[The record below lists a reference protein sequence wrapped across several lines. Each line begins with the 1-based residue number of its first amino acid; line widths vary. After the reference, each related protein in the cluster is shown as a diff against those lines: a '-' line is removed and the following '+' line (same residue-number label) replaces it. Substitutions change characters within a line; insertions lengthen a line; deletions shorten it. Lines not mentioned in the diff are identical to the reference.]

1 MGRVTT
7 REAVLKLGRGADG
20 TDGSMRSRDTLVAE
34 EPLEIRVAGR
44 QIAVTMRTPG
54 DDFDLVAG
62 YLVGEGVIRSPEQLT
77 RMRFCGDTA
86 CSGPVGL
93 TPQPAVSRIDHGS
106 LTPEPAGPKTEPIDL
121 AASPVALPNEPAASP
136 VALPNEPV
144 VEPVEPVVGPATHAT
159 EPGFPGLP
167 RLPKPEPAP
176 FLVSGPHQRA
186 ELSPAPELYPTP
198 EPLLPPDPLPMAEAF
213 PIFPGHG
220 ATTHGRV
227 ESAHDAYNIIDVDL
241 APGTALPLWSL
252 ARTTYT
258 TSACGVCG
266 KSSIEAVRANA
277 HWSVERDP
285 VRISPQVLY
294 SLPKTLRA
302 GQKLFAK
309 TGGLH
314 AAGLFTSEGELVCI
328 REDVGRHNAVD
339 KVIGWAVRANRLPL
353 REHLL
358 AVSGR
363 ASFELVQKAAAAGI
377 PVLAAVSAPS
387 ALAVELARASGM
399 TLAGFV
405 RGESANV
412 YAGAERIN
420 LAVADPAH

>member
-7 REAVLKLGRGADG
+7 RAAVLKLGGSGEGGDG
-20 TDGSMRSRDTLVAE
+20 GGIRSRDTLIAE
-34 EPLEIRVAGR
+34 EPLEIRIAGK

-62 YLVGEGVIRSPEQLT
+62 YLVGEGVIRSSEQLV
-77 RMRFCGDTA
+77 RMRFCGDSA

-93 TPQPAVSRIDHGS
+93 HDNHGPLVQDLSARDPYSHVPYSHDFGHEPHNHELHDH
-106 LTPEPAGPKTEPIDL
+106 DL
-121 AASPVALPNEPAASP
+121 YN
-136 VALPNEPV
+136 
-144 VEPVEPVVGPATHAT
+144 
-159 EPGFPGLP
+159 
-167 RLPKPEPAP
+167 
-176 FLVSGPHQRA
+176 
-186 ELSPAPELYPTP
+186 
-198 EPLLPPDPLPMAEAF
+198 
-213 PIFPGHG
+213 
-220 ATTHGRV
+220 
-227 ESAHDAYNIIDVDL
+227 HDHDLYNIVDVDL
-241 APGTALPLWSL
+241 APGTALPSWSL
-252 ARTTYT
+252 DRTTYT

-277 HWSVERDP
+277 HWSVASDP
-285 VRISPQVLY
+285 VQISPQVLY
-294 SLPKTLRA
+294 SLPKTLRS

-314 AAGLFTSEGELVCI
+314 AAGLFTSDGELVCV

-339 KVIGWAVRANRLPL
+339 KVVGWALRADRLPL
-353 REHLL
+353 RGHLL

-363 ASFELVQKAAAAGI
+363 ASFELVQKAGAAGI

-387 ALAVELARASGM
+387 SLAVELARESGM

-412 YAGAERIN
+412 YAGAERIR
-420 LAVADPAH
+420 LPDKTIG

>member
-7 REAVLKLGRGADG
+7 REAVLKLGGSVDG
-20 TDGSMRSRDTLVAE
+20 GDGGVRSRDTLVAE
-34 EPLEIRVAGR
+34 EPLEIRVSGR

-62 YLVGEGVIRSPEQLT
+62 YLVGEGVIRSPEQVV
-77 RMRFCGDTA
+77 RMRFCGDSA

-93 TPQPAVSRIDHGS
+93 HDNDNLHDDDLHVS
-106 LTPEPAGPKTEPIDL
+106 
-121 AASPVALPNEPAASP
+121 PNIR
-136 VALPNEPV
+136 
-144 VEPVEPVVGPATHAT
+144 
-159 EPGFPGLP
+159 GLP
-167 RLPKPEPAP
+167 GSHALQGHELHNHEPRSHEP
-176 FLVSGPHQRA
+176 RGHESHSHESHSHEPH
-186 ELSPAPELYPTP
+186 
-198 EPLLPPDPLPMAEAF
+198 
-213 PIFPGHG
+213 GHEYSHEQYNHE
-220 ATTHGRV
+220 HGHH
-227 ESAHDAYNIIDVDL
+227 EHGHDLYNIVDVDL
-241 APGTALPLWSL
+241 APGTTLPLWSL
-252 ARTTYT
+252 DRTTYT

-277 HWSVERDP
+277 HWSVASDP
-285 VRISPQVLY
+285 VRISPQILY

-314 AAGLFTSEGELVCI
+314 AAGLFTSDGELVCV

-339 KVIGWAVRANRLPL
+339 KVVGWALRADRLPL
-353 REHLL
+353 RGHLL

-387 ALAVELARASGM
+387 SLAVELAREAGM

-412 YAGAERIN
+412 YAGAERIS
-420 LAVADPAH
+420 LAGRRP